1 MISIVTERGYM
12 NMLTVTF
19 IISIIALVI
28 SILAY
33 RRTGGAKEL
42 KKTVDSLSSTMESL
56 KDRAGEELKERVEH
70 LTSVTESLRGKTA
83 DVIDRLEKAVRK
95 EPEQKPP
102 AEKPPEEK
110 PSRPE
115 RPKATED

>member
-42 KKTVDSLSSTMESL
+42 KKTVDSLSSTMDSL
-56 KDRAGEELKERVEH
+56 KDRAESGLKEQVEH
-70 LTSVTESLRGKTA
+70 LTSVTDSLREKTA
-83 DVIDRLEKAVRK
+83 DVIDRLEKAMRGK
-95 EPEQKPP
+95 EEERLPG
-102 AEKPPEEK
+102 EKP
-110 PSRPE
+110 R
-115 RPKATED
+115 RPKRPREKKE

>member
-1 MISIVTERGYM
+1 MLVT
-12 NMLTVTF
+12 TF
-19 IISIIALVI
+19 IISIVALII

-42 KKTVDSLSSTMESL
+42 KKTLNSLSSSIESL
-56 KDRAGEELKERVEH
+56 KDRAEVGLKEQAEQ
-70 LTSVTESLRGKTA
+70 LTSVTESVRDRTA

-110 PSRPE
+110 PSEPKRPNV
-115 RPKATED
+115 KAE